1 MEEEFTVSRLSA
13 LIRRSLETNF
23 GQVKLSAEV
32 SALKVHFSGHTY
44 LSLKDES
51 AVIDAVCWKGVVQK
65 NKLKLEN
72 GMKITCYGKVSSFPL
87 QSKYQFIIEK
97 FEAAGQ
103 GNLLQILEERKKKL
117 AAEGLFDISH
127 KVAIPKI
134 PKVIGVI
141 TSPTG
146 AVIQDIMHR
155 IRQRFPVKILLWPTL
170 VQGSEAAEQIVKA
183 IDGMNNLPEK
193 VRPDVL
199 IVARGGGSFEDLMPF
214 NEESVVRAVF
224 RSRIPIISA
233 VGHETDTTLI
243 DYVSDLRA
251 PTPTAAAE
259 YAVPEKIKLKYDLEK
274 SFLGLNSAVSNFF
287 EKKRLLLR
295 SQKILDIKSLIEDRR
310 QRLDLSC
317 ERLQRNIREQIS
329 SYKIILSKLVIQKPV
344 FKFDMDK
351 IFQILDFSFRMKLNE
366 MRNRLDAACGELENN
381 SYRNILGKGFALVQ
395 DKNRKPICS
404 TKDAANYQRL
414 LLTFSDGEF
423 WVKKEAEQINLF

>member
-23 GQVKLSAEV
+23 GQVKLSAEI
-32 SALKVHFSGHTY
+32 SAMKVHFSGHTY

-65 NKLKLEN
+65 NNLKLEN

-295 SQKILDIKSLIEDRR
+295 SQKILDIKSLIEERR

-344 FKFDMDK
+344 FKFDIDK
-351 IFQILDFSFRMKLNE
+351 IFQVLDFSFRMKLSE

>member
-295 SQKILDIKSLIEDRR
+295 SQKILDIKSMLEERR
-310 QRLDLSC
+310 QRLDLSS